1 MPLSFP
7 FCGRGSGYGAHGA
20 VRAHIL
26 GERDGEGPVG
36 ERIGGDGYPGRVILL
51 TGATGVVG
59 GELLPLMLEAGH
71 RVRALVREPRRLGAL
86 RVNVQISLGALNDP
100 FSMRHAMRGVDTIVH
115 LAATI
120 RDQPGGTIEEL
131 NALAT
136 ARLLRSAERA
146 GVERFLFFSAMG
158 ATNFQRTRFFQAKA
172 LAEHAVRR
180 APMDT
185 TVFAPSIVYAP
196 GDPWLTLLERLS
208 LLPAVPVSGS
218 GQARYQPIWAQDVA
232 RCVAASLDE
241 DEQDDPGLEAAGSRE
256 RPPSES
262 NGSGP
267 TLGPKYEL
275 AGPQTLSYDGI
286 VEQVLEA
293 KGRERPLVH
302 VPLPVV
308 RAGLRGLELVSGSSA
323 FATWDEAE
331 LMEVPMTTERG
342 PEDAERLGVEP
353 RPMAEVLG

>member
-1 MPLSFP
+1 M
-7 FCGRGSGYGAHGA
+7 
-20 VRAHIL
+20 
-26 GERDGEGPVG
+26 
-36 ERIGGDGYPGRVILL
+36 ILL

-86 RVNVQISLGALNDP
+86 RVNVQISLGDLNDP

-158 ATNFQRTRFFQAKA
+158 ATDFQRTRFFQAKA

-196 GDPWLTLLERLS
+196 GDPWLTLLERFS

-232 RCVAASLDE
+232 RCVAASLTRTNRTAVVGRMRAPTSGRCPKATVPDRRWVPSTSS
-241 DEQDDPGLEAAGSRE
+241 PG
-256 RPPSES
+256 
-262 NGSGP
+262 
-267 TLGPKYEL
+267 
-275 AGPQTLSYDGI
+275 
-286 VEQVLEA
+286 
-293 KGRERPLVH
+293 
-302 VPLPVV
+302 
-308 RAGLRGLELVSGSSA
+308 
-323 FATWDEAE
+323 
-331 LMEVPMTTERG
+331 
-342 PEDAERLGVEP
+342 P
-353 RPMAEVLG
+353 RR